1 MKNNMSTIAGIIR
14 QTLNNP
20 YRIMK
25 THGELVEELCSI
37 RKNWKREDF
46 IESYEDEWVC
56 IPERLSECSQ
66 VMEEYIY
73 NTYDTD
79 YIKEVIE
86 NEKCHEG

>member
-1 MKNNMSTIAGIIR
+1 
-14 QTLNNP
+14 
-20 YRIMK
+20 MK

-37 RKNWKREDF
+37 RNNWKREDF
-46 IESYEDEWVC
+46 IESYEDEWDC
-56 IPERLSECSQ
+56 IPEGLSECSQ

-86 NEKCHEG
+86 NEKCYEG